1 MGQGG
6 EGGWEVGLGGGL
18 EGGGWEVGLG
28 GGLEGG
34 VGRWGW
40 EGGWKGGGL
49 DVEMSLFGSRSC
61 HLCPCLL
68 SPIEMG
74 DRCLA

>member
-1 MGQGG
+1 M
-6 EGGWEVGLGGGL
+6 GLGGGA
-18 EGGGWEVGLG
+18 

-34 VGRWGW
+34 VV
-40 EGGWKGGGL
+40 